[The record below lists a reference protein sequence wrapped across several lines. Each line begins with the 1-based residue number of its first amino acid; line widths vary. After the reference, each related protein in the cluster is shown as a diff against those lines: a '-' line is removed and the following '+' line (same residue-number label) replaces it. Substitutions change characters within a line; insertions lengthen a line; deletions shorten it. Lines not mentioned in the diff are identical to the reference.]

1 LSDIRIPLQSGFGS
15 PAAKG
20 FVMRVDFASD
30 IPANVADRL
39 DNNVRA
45 RWCIS
50 VTTRETPE
58 TDAVMLL
65 TEGQRDCLRLVF
77 NHMKSKDIARV
88 LDVSPHTV
96 DMRLRTAM
104 KTLGV
109 TSRIEAAR
117 LLVQAESG
125 GETTPDLYQP
135 LIYQAPDVAETPDL
149 ATMATPALDSGS
161 ALDGSPKVTVS
172 GQNVAASPVVDPLVN
187 GPPRLAFAS
196 MNDQTERAGAG
207 SFDPGSSTR
216 PTVRPMVQSLPWGQR
231 NDLSVGARLGWIF
244 GIAVGSAMGFGAI
257 LAALAALKSLI

>member
-1 LSDIRIPLQSGFGS
+1 
-15 PAAKG
+15 
-20 FVMRVDFASD
+20 
-30 IPANVADRL
+30 
-39 DNNVRA
+39 
-45 RWCIS
+45 
-50 VTTRETPE
+50 
-58 TDAVMLL
+58 MLL

-149 ATMATPALDSGS
+149 ATMQSPALNTTSTPSGS
-161 ALDGSPKVTVS
+161 IISSLSVE
-172 GQNVAASPVVDPLVN
+172 NVAASPVADPLVN

-196 MNDQTERAGAG
+196 VSDPTDRAGAG
-207 SFDPGSSTR
+207 SFDPGPSTR
-216 PTVRPMVQSLPWGQR
+216 PTVRSLPWGQR

-244 GIAVGSAMGFGAI
+244 GIAIGSAMGFGAI

>member
-1 LSDIRIPLQSGFGS
+1 
-15 PAAKG
+15 
-20 FVMRVDFASD
+20 MRVDFAGD
-30 IPANVADRL
+30 FQTIVADSL
-39 DNNVRA
+39 DSNVRA
-45 RWCIS
+45 RWCTR
-50 VTTRETPE
+50 VTTRPDPE

-77 NHMKSKDIARV
+77 NHMKSKDIARI

-135 LIYQAPDVAETPDL
+135 LIYQAPDVAEAPEL
-149 ATMATPALDSGS
+149 ATMQLPALEGTTSRIGSILSVESGEN
-161 ALDGSPKVTVS
+161 A
-172 GQNVAASPVVDPLVN
+172 AASPVVDPLVN
-187 GPPRLAFAS
+187 GPPRLASAS
-196 MNDQTERAGAG
+196 MDDPTYRAGAG

-216 PTVRPMVQSLPWGQR
+216 PMAESLPWGQR

-244 GIAVGSAMGFGAI
+244 GIAIGSAMAFGAI
-257 LAALAALKSLI
+257 LAALAALKTLV

>member
-1 LSDIRIPLQSGFGS
+1 
-15 PAAKG
+15 
-20 FVMRVDFASD
+20 MRVDFASD
-30 IPANVADRL
+30 FDANVADRL

-50 VTTRETPE
+50 VTTRETPD

-135 LIYQAPDVAETPDL
+135 LIYQAPDVAEAADL
-149 ATMATPALDSGS
+149 ATMHSPALDDTEALTGSMISSLSGE
-161 ALDGSPKVTVS
+161 
-172 GQNVAASPVVDPLVN
+172 NVAASPVVDPLVN

-196 MNDQTERAGAG
+196 MDDPTDRAGAG
-207 SFDPGSSTR
+207 SFDPGPSTR
-216 PTVRPMVQSLPWGQR
+216 PMVGPMVRSLPWGQR

>member
-1 LSDIRIPLQSGFGS
+1 M
-15 PAAKG
+15 
-20 FVMRVDFASD
+20 MRVDFASD
-30 IPANVADRL
+30 FEANVTDRL
-39 DNNVRA
+39 DNNVRV
-45 RWCIS
+45 RRCIS
-50 VTTRETPE
+50 VTTRETSE

-77 NHMKSKDIARV
+77 NHMKSKDIARI
-88 LDVSPHTV
+88 LDLSPHTV

-109 TSRIEAAR
+109 TSRVEASR

-135 LIYQAPDVAETPDL
+135 LIYQAPDVAGTPDS
-149 ATMATPALDSGS
+149 ATMRAPALDEIAALPGS
-161 ALDGSPKVTVS
+161 IISNSSDE
-172 GQNVAASPVVDPLVN
+172 NVATSLVVDPIVN
-187 GPPRLAFAS
+187 GPPRLTSAS
-196 MNDQTERAGAG
+196 MDDPTYLAGAE
-207 SFDPGSSTR
+207 SFNSRPSTR
-216 PTVRPMVQSLPWGQR
+216 SVSGPIVRSLPWGQR

>member
-1 LSDIRIPLQSGFGS
+1 
-15 PAAKG
+15 
-20 FVMRVDFASD
+20 MRVDFAGD
-30 IPANVADRL
+30 YEANVANRL
-39 DNNVRA
+39 DNAVRA
-45 RWCIS
+45 RWCVS

-135 LIYQAPDVAETPDL
+135 LIYQAPDVADEPDL
-149 ATMATPALDSGS
+149 ATMKLPALEGTTLLGGSIFSVHSGEN
-161 ALDGSPKVTVS
+161 A
-172 GQNVAASPVVDPLVN
+172 AASPVVDPLVN
-187 GPPRLAFAS
+187 GPPRLASAS
-196 MNDQTERAGAG
+196 MDARTNRAGAG

-216 PTVRPMVQSLPWGQR
+216 PIGQTMPWGRR

-244 GIAVGSAMGFGAI
+244 GIAIGSAMAFGAI